1 MSLLESSSQERIDSG
16 SVLSK
21 WEYRICITTMF
32 SGILVHRGFISQ
44 SPEWHNYRSEFWH
57 HAQLANLCS
66 PGPCRALGICG
77 EDNQMPLWNRLALLL
92 PLGAFWLF
100 SCYSGECILLAL
112 LRGMQVAQAC
122 GRHSQG
128 LSSFLWAGSS
138 LYLASYALKH
148 WLLASAKGQ
157 SPKVK
162 NLWFDLFWGK
172 ASSTAVFVEFKR
184 RRVSRTHRN
193 KAWILSLNL
202 DSSFERKQSIL
213 LGFDFPW
220 YKHCPII

>member
-1 MSLLESSSQERIDSG
+1 MLPG
-16 SVLSK
+16 
-21 WEYRICITTMF
+21 F
-32 SGILVHRGFISQ
+32 LVHRGFISQ
-44 SPEWHNYRSEFWH
+44 SPELHNYRSEFWH
-57 HAQLANLCS
+57 HTEFANLCS
-66 PGPCRALGICG
+66 LGPCRALRICR
-77 EDNQMPLWNRLALLL
+77 EADQMLLWSCCALPLA
-92 PLGAFWLF
+92 LGAFQLI

-112 LRGMQVAQAC
+112 LRGLQVAQVC

-148 WLLASAKGQ
+148 WLLAGTKGQ
-157 SPKVK
+157 SPKMK
-162 NLWFDLFWGK
+162 NLWFYLFWGK

-184 RRVSRTHRN
+184 SWVSRTHSN

-213 LGFDFPW
+213 LGFDFLW